1 MSVPVN
7 EEHRINMVMKVK
19 GWIRHNQ
26 PNLFN
31 FLTNSNKREQE
42 YGHRIGGDGTKLL
55 SEKQYDKIHRQM
67 RIKKGHP
74 DHCERCGKK
83 SYNYDLANIDHQYSN
98 SVADYKTLKKVRK
111 RLNFSRY
118 CVRCGHKTSLHTK
131 DRYGKDRCTVYYNP
145 MYKSSRCCCPTKVSM

>member
-98 SVADYKTLKKVRK
+98 SVADYNYWCKSCHVKHDYAQGFRLSSQNIKESAKK
-111 RLNFSRY
+111 FEFQ
-118 CVRCGHKTSLHTK
+118 
-131 DRYGKDRCTVYYNP
+131 
-145 MYKSSRCCCPTKVSM
+145 